1 MAGSMRTF
9 VTDRRTDIQTSE
21 GRVDLKCAMN
31 EELKLCEHVYVV
43 EKDA

>member
-1 MAGSMRTF
+1 MR
-9 VTDRRTDIQTSE
+9 ITSE

>member
-1 MAGSMRTF
+1 MTGF
-9 VTDRRTDIQTSE
+9 LKKVVTDRRTSE

>member
-9 VTDRRTDIQTSE
+9 VTDGQTSE

>member
-1 MAGSMRTF
+1 MRTLSDRQ
-9 VTDRRTDIQTSE
+9 TDRLTSE